1 MTEVTL
7 TIDGK
12 EIPAKKDMTVLE
24 AALENGI
31 YIPHLCH
38 HPDLE
43 PIGACRLCMVD
54 IEGKGMVISCK
65 TSVKNGMVVRTES
78 EEIDKIRRVAVELLI
93 ANHKVECLTCAKNTD
108 CQLQHLANYM
118 GIQKERLKQT
128 RRPDRALPIDTSN
141 PFFDY
146 DPHKC
151 VLCGICVRTC
161 AEIQGVGAIDFVDR
175 GIDTIVTPFAKK
187 PWIESNC
194 ESCGGCVARC
204 PVGALTPKNHLKP
217 THEVKSICPY
227 CGCGCGIY
235 LGVRGHTIV
244 NVRGDVENPIN
255 QGNLCVKGRF
265 GYRFV
270 NHPDRLT
277 TPLIKRNGKLTEA
290 TWEEALDLIAGKL
303 ANYEGDQFATIASA
317 RCTNEDTYVLQ
328 KFTRAVMGTNNI
340 DCCARL

>member
-12 EIPAKKDMTVLE
+12 EIHAKKETTVLE

-54 IEGKGMVISCK
+54 IDGKGMAISCK
-65 TSVKNGMVVRTES
+65 TPARNGMVVRTETQ
-78 EEIDKIRRVAVELLI
+78 EIEKIRRIAVELLI
-93 ANHKVECLTCAKNTD
+93 ANHQVECLTCDKNTE

-118 GIQKERLKQT
+118 GIQRDRLGQM
-128 RRPDRALPIDTSN
+128 RRTGKTLPIDTSN

-146 DPHKC
+146 NPNKC
-151 VLCGICVRTC
+151 VLCGICVRSC
-161 AEIQGVGAIDFVDR
+161 NDIQGVHAIDFADR
-175 GIDTIVTPFAKK
+175 GINTTVATFGKK
-187 PWIESNC
+187 SWVESNC
-194 ESCGGCVARC
+194 ESCGACVARC
-204 PVGALTPKNHLKP
+204 PVGALLPKNSLKP
-217 THEVKSICPY
+217 THEVKSVCPY

-235 LGVRGHTIV
+235 LGVRGDTLV
-244 NVRGDVENPIN
+244 NVRADVENPIN
-255 QGNLCVKGRF
+255 KGNLCAKGRF
-265 GYRFV
+265 GYGFV

-277 TPLIKRNGKLTEA
+277 APLMKRNGKWVET
-290 TWEEALDLIAGKL
+290 TWEEALDVIAEKL
-303 ANYEGDQFATIASA
+303 PHYKGDRFAAIASA
-317 RCTNEDTYVLQ
+317 RCTNEDIYLLQ
-328 KFTRAVMGTNNI
+328 KFTREVMGTNNI